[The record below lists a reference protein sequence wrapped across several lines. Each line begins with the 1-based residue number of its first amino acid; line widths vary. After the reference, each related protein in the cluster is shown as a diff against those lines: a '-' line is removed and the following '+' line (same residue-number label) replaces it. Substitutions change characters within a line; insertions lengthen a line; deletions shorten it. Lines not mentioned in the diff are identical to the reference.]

1 MKMFKKIVSTFL
13 VLLLILSLLS
23 GCSSSSNS
31 SKSSSE
37 NSNTSQKTVTLRF
50 MWWGGDNRHKAT
62 LDAISLYEKE
72 HPNVKINA
80 EYGGVTDYLQK
91 LITQLSSGTAPDLVQ
106 IDVTWLQQLFSQG
119 DFFADLNKLKDIDVS
134 AFDQNFLKS
143 YCYVDNK
150 LIGLPTGINNSTMYI
165 NKDFFDKFGI
175 DDKTVWTWDNL
186 LQTAKMVHEKDKNAY
201 LLDADSTICDYILV
215 TYVGQ
220 KTGNQWVNDD
230 YTLGFDKQTLT
241 EAFKYL
247 NSLFEAGAIEPFSQ
261 SAPYEGKPDQNPL
274 WLNGQT
280 GMLWNWSSIYA
291 NVKFNIKNL
300 SMALPPIDPNAK
312 QTGIV
317 VRPSQLIAIN
327 KDSKNMDEAA
337 KFLNWFFTNSEAIKT
352 LKDVRGVPATE
363 NARKILSDNNLLDSV
378 LTDNAN
384 QAMEKMSPPENGISG
399 NQELEKINTDIIQ
412 ELAYKKITPEQAA
425 DKLINTYKQKLPE
438 IKNQQ

>member
-1 MKMFKKIVSTFL
+1 MFKKLTSLLIS
-13 VLLLILSLLS
+13 LLLIISLVA

-31 SKSSSE
+31 SSSSKNSSE
-37 NSNTSQKTVTLRF
+37 NNTNQKTVTLRF
-50 MWWGGDNRHKAT
+50 MWWGGDARHKAT

-91 LITQLSSGTAPDLVQ
+91 LITQLSSGTAPDLIQ

-119 DFFADLNKLKDIDVS
+119 DFFADLSKLKDINVN
-134 AFDQNFLKS
+134 AFDQNFLKN
-143 YCYVDNK
+143 YCYVNNK
-150 LIGLPTGINNSTMYI
+150 LIGLPTGINNSAMYI
-165 NKDFFDKFGI
+165 NKDFFNKFGI

-220 KTGNQWVNDD
+220 KTGNQWVKDD

-247 NSLFEAGAIEPFSQ
+247 NDLFEVGAIEPFSQ
-261 SAPYEGKPDQNPL
+261 SAPYEGKPDQNPM

-291 NVKFNIKNL
+291 GVKANIKNL
-300 SMALPPIDPNAK
+300 SLALPPIDPNAK

-327 KDSKNMDEAA
+327 KDSKNIDEAA
-337 KFLNWFFTNSEAIKT
+337 KFLNWFFTDTDAIKT
-352 LKDVRGVPATE
+352 LKDVRGVPATVD
-363 NARKILSDNNLLDSV
+363 ARKILSENNLLDST

-384 QAMEKMSPPENGISG
+384 QAMEKMAPPENGISG

-425 DKLINTYKQKLPE
+425 DELINTYKQKLPE
-438 IKNQQ
+438 LKSQQ